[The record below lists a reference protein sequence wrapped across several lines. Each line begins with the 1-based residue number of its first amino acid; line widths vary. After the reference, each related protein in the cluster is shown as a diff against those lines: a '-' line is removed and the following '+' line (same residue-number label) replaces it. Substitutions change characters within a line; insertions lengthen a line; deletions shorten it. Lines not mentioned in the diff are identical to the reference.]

1 MKTRAEVYER
11 ENNGTL
17 EELNKG
23 KSHYLNKNLIE
34 VINSCQNWSR
44 KRTQNI
50 PISTWKRII
59 SISPINTKNIV
70 HIIINNY
77 RKFKNL

>member
-17 EELNKG
+17 KELNKG
-23 KSHYLNKNLIE
+23 KRHYLNKNLIE
-34 VINSCQNWSR
+34 VINSRQNWSR

-50 PISTWKRII
+50 PISTWKSII
-59 SISPINTKNIV
+59 SIGPINTKNIV
-70 HIIINNY
+70 DIIINNY

>member
-1 MKTRAEVYER
+1 MFSGSKETNKKVNLAQRNKEKLMKTRAEVYER

-34 VINSCQNWSR
+34 VINSCQN
-44 KRTQNI
+44 
-50 PISTWKRII
+50 
-59 SISPINTKNIV
+59 
-70 HIIINNY
+70 
-77 RKFKNL
+77 